1 MSESAQHYLAE
12 LLDSL
17 EALPHRDN
25 GALDA
30 LTKRSEM
37 IIRNVF
43 GADSKYLTD
52 LGKINFHPMVYPA
65 DEPYYNSSWTE
76 GVMEFK
82 NLLQTM
88 KEEDQLFGTQTSI
101 EKTGPVSPVTP
112 GDPRVFLVHGHDDR
126 IKVTAARFLEKLGL
140 PVVILHER
148 ANAGRTI
155 IEKFEEESASA
166 NFAVVLLTA
175 DDVGSV
181 KDEPL
186 QKARARQNVVFELGY
201 FIGVLGRSRVVALRE
216 PGVELPSDYSGV
228 VYIELDSGDAWQLKL
243 AKEIKNSG
251 IEVDLNRVVE

>member
-1 MSESAQHYLAE
+1 MSHSAQQHLAE

-17 EALPHRDN
+17 DALPYRDD

-30 LTKRSEM
+30 LRRRSEM

-52 LGKINFHPMVYPA
+52 LGRIGFHPQVYPA
-65 DEPYYNSSWTE
+65 DEQYVNSSWVE
-76 GVMEFK
+76 GVTEFR

-88 KEEDQLFGTQTSI
+88 KEEDQLFGTQTDV
-101 EKTGPVSPVTP
+101 EMAGVGSPATP

-126 IKVTAARFLEKLGL
+126 IKVTAARFLEKLHL

-166 NFAVVLLTA
+166 TFAVVLLTA
-175 DDVGSV
+175 DDVGAAR
-181 KDEPL
+181 DAQP
-186 QKARARQNVVFELGY
+186 QQARARQNVVFELGY
-201 FIGVLGRSRVVALRE
+201 FIGVLGRSRVAALRE
-216 PGVELPSDYSGV
+216 PGVELPSDYAGV
-228 VYIELDSGDAWQLKL
+228 VYIELDSGDAWKFEL

-251 IEVDLNRVVE
+251 IEVDLNRVLE